1 MIGLC
6 SRTARHMRVLL
17 KNAGDTHVRL
27 AVKGGGCS
35 GFKYEITTES
45 TPLKCPDEDIIVRD
59 VPLRVCGKSMLYLIG
74 TQITW
79 VANTQGSRMEFTN
92 PNAASSCGCGETFSV
107 VQDPHTESEEIF
119 WNPS

>member
-17 KNAGDTHVRL
+17 ANAGDTHVRL

-35 GFKYEITTES
+35 GFQYDVTTES
-45 TPLKCPDEDIIVRD
+45 TPLEAPDEDLIVRD

-79 VANTQGSRMEFTN
+79 VADTRGSRIEFSN

-107 VQDPHTESEEIF
+107 
-119 WNPS
+119 